1 MYIHSLVTKILNV
14 NVIIQDNTGHK
25 THRRYILLTVN
36 SVHKLNIKN
45 IKYIYKI
52 LKTTY
57 LVREK
62 EEKKN

>member
-25 THRRYILLTVN
+25 TYRRYILLTVN
-36 SVHKLNIKN
+36 SVHKLNVKN

-52 LKTTY
+52 LNTTY

-62 EEKKN
+62 EKKN